1 MKRRISF
8 ILALLILAGSMSCGS
23 GSGDKTQDTTASDTT
38 TSGETTAEEVLTDGV
53 PDIDMDGFVFSVF
66 HNNPT
71 QMTWTNLTL
80 DVAEPNGEV
89 LNDAIYN
96 RNRKIEDRFNC
107 KIETTEFTEFQIGA
121 KEISQE
127 VMAGESNYDVWF
139 PRDYNIPAS
148 IPYLRPLNDLPY
160 VNLDADWWFPNASD
174 VFRFNGVQY
183 GATSYFSL
191 SQVSRAAALDFNKDI
206 YETIGAEKTP
216 YEYVRD
222 NEWTLDT
229 FASVA
234 KLGYSDLNGNA
245 RIDEG
250 DRFGMGSGWREV
262 YMRYI
267 LGSGV
272 NFISRDDKGY
282 PVFDL
287 PGNQGAIDK
296 MLHIFDLFNDKQ
308 IYNNPSKSN
317 PDSVAYGTFQ
327 EGNVLFVI
335 GHPFNMSVTYR
346 ELDANIG
353 FVPCPKYDSEQERYY
368 SPTYAGEMMAILKT
382 LPDERLE
389 NVSAILE
396 ALSFSGMHDVLPIYR
411 EVTMKGKS
419 ARDLESEEMFDI
431 VLDSMSFDF
440 GLIAWEGDVVN
451 PIIMGIYASGNGDV
465 VSTFAKLSNKINGVV
480 DKLVESIE
488 AEQAS

>member
-23 GSGDKTQDTTASDTT
+23 GSGDKTQDTNAGDTT

-53 PDIDMDGFVFSVF
+53 PDIDMDGFVFSVY

-174 VFRFNGVQY
+174 VFRFDGVQY

-206 YETIGAEKTP
+206 YETIGAEKTT

-245 RIDEG
+245 QIDEG
-250 DRFGMGSGWREV
+250 DRFG
-262 YMRYI
+262 
-267 LGSGV
+267 
-272 NFISRDDKGY
+272 
-282 PVFDL
+282 
-287 PGNQGAIDK
+287 IDR
-296 MLHIFDLFNDKQ
+296 
-308 IYNNPSKSN
+308 KS
-317 PDSVAYGTFQ
+317 
-327 EGNVLFVI
+327 
-335 GHPFNMSVTYR
+335 
-346 ELDANIG
+346 
-353 FVPCPKYDSEQERYY
+353 
-368 SPTYAGEMMAILKT
+368 
-382 LPDERLE
+382 
-389 NVSAILE
+389 
-396 ALSFSGMHDVLPIYR
+396 
-411 EVTMKGKS
+411 
-419 ARDLESEEMFDI
+419 
-431 VLDSMSFDF
+431 
-440 GLIAWEGDVVN
+440 VV
-451 PIIMGIYASGNGDV
+451 
-465 VSTFAKLSNKINGVV
+465 
-480 DKLVESIE
+480 
-488 AEQAS
+488 

>member
-1 MKRRISF
+1 M
-8 ILALLILAGSMSCGS
+8 
-23 GSGDKTQDTTASDTT
+23 T
-38 TSGETTAEEVLTDGV
+38 
-53 PDIDMDGFVFSVF
+53 
-66 HNNPT
+66 PT
-71 QMTWTNLTL
+71 
-80 DVAEPNGEV
+80 G
-89 LNDAIYN
+89 
-96 RNRKIEDRFNC
+96 
-107 KIETTEFTEFQIGA
+107 G
-121 KEISQE
+121 
-127 VMAGESNYDVWF
+127 
-139 PRDYNIPAS
+139 
-148 IPYLRPLNDLPY
+148 
-160 VNLDADWWFPNASD
+160 FPNASD
-174 VFRFNGVQY
+174 VFRFDGVQY

-245 RIDEG
+245 QIDEG

-272 NFISRDDKGY
+272 NFISRDDNGY

-287 PGNQGAIDK
+287 PSNQGAIDK

-308 IYNNPSKSN
+308 IYNNPSKSD

-346 ELDANIG
+346 ELNANIG